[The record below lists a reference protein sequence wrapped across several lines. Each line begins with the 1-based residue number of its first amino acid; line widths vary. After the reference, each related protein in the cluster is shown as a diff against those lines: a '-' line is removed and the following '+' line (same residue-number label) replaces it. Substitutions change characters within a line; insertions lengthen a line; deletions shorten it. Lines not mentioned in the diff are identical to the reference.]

1 MIICWG
7 LESNRFCLRSGQA
20 LNPSQ
25 RCLLGW
31 NWYVKYFGQWLIMDN
46 LMYVSLEQKKP
57 FAATRDI
64 LPQKQKFVAF
74 FFSPQKFRF
83 SDTIFFRFQPL
94 FSSFFFVP
102 RSMKSPFCSATCI
115 TMFLILIQCSDAF
128 LNIQKRLT
136 QQKILFSF
144 ILSLSRADFFVA
156 VASHVFHVLFFLLP
170 YLALT
175 LVRS

>member
-1 MIICWG
+1 MIFCWW
-7 LESNRFCLRSGQA
+7 LESNPFCLRSGQA
-20 LNPSQ
+20 LNPSHC
-25 RCLLGW
+25 CLLG
-31 NWYVKYFGQWLIMDN
+31 WYVKYFGQWLIMDN
-46 LMYVSLEQKKP
+46 LMYVSLEQKEP

-144 ILSLSRADFFVA
+144 ILSLSSRFFCGCCF
-156 VASHVFHVLFFLLP
+156 SCLSRSLFLLP
-170 YLALT
+170 YLALA
-175 LVRS
+175 LACC